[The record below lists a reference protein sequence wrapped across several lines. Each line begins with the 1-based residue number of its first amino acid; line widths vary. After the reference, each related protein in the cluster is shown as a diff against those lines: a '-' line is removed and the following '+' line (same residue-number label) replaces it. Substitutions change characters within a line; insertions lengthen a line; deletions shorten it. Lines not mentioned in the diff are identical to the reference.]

1 MNHKPSPYKQISILL
16 AAVYSFLLYTHV
28 FADDS
33 SNGKVQQRAYTFDF
47 GPAISVSDEG
57 LDVSLGFTYHDKDDM
72 DFMIERSSIA
82 YQMDPSGVMGLNE
95 SRRPVGTSRLF
106 KWALSEYKFL
116 HGVRELVED
125 VEERVE
131 RYEKK
136 VKFRGEFSFSEEKSP
151 NMAGGENRKL
161 KAGLHLREDRT
172 FKSWLFSHR
181 FVPRTFKWRFTAD
194 PIDETVGGRFFIGEY
209 LTLEGNAGLD
219 DNSNVFLIFRYTF

>member
-1 MNHKPSPYKQISILL
+1 MNYSTCSYKQIFILL
-16 AAVYSFLLYTHV
+16 AAVYSLLLCTHV

-33 SNGKVQQRAYTFDF
+33 SNGQAQQRAYTFDF
-47 GPAISVSDEG
+47 GPAISVSNEG
-57 LDVSLGFTYHDKDDM
+57 LDVSLGFTYYNKDDM

-95 SRRPVGTSRLF
+95 SPRPGGTSRLF
-106 KWALSEYKFL
+106 KWALKEYKFL

-136 VKFRGEFSFSEEKSP
+136 VKLKGEFAFSEEKSP
-151 NMAGGENRKL
+151 NMAGGENRKFR
-161 KAGLHLREDRT
+161 AGLNLGEDRT
-172 FKSWLFSHR
+172 FKSWLFSNK

-194 PIDETVGGRFFIGEY
+194 PTDETVGGRFFIGEY
-209 LTLEGNAGLD
+209 LTLEGNAGLNE
-219 DNSNVFLIFRYTF
+219 NSNVFLMFRYTF